1 MPAFGVEL
9 LKRLQ
14 DAGVAAINDYRK
26 NGVEVHLGGLD
37 FDIDFDGGWV
47 EKWLQ
52 ISFRATGS
60 ISSKAPIIVRPHK
73 PTTKR
78 TVTKRS
84 TKKRKR

>member
-47 EKWLQ
+47 EEWLH
-52 ISFRATGS
+52 INFRATGS
-60 ISSKAPIIVRPHK
+60 IQSKAPIIVRPHK
-73 PTTKR
+73 PTA
-78 TVTKRS
+78 
-84 TKKRKR
+84 KRKRKRR